1 MQSLILEKRWEAFI
15 QKQNMLL
22 DTSDKSEFWKSPM
35 SKVPSD
41 NMLAKCFL
49 TGFLSYERLYL
60 HEMANFPVGE
70 SISFDHTFKIAF
82 NIGKSP

>member
-1 MQSLILEKRWEAFI
+1 
-15 QKQNMLL
+15 MLGCFYTKKDML
-22 DTSDKSEFWKSPM
+22 SDTSDKGEFWKSPM

-60 HEMANFPVGE
+60 HEMANVPVGE
-70 SISFDHTFKIAF
+70 SISFDHTS
-82 NIGKSP
+82 KSCF